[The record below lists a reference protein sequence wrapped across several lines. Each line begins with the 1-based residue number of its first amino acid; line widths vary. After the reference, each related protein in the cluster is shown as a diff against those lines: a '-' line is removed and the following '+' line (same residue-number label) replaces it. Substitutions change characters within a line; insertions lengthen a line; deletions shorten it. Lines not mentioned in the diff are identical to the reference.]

1 MYGVDGQLIMKGSA
15 RGWPPCE
22 ESIDQTNK
30 IISGTYIYIYDDD
43 SCVDISSLFVLRET
57 SLIRQII
64 EFQSFHIYV
73 N

>member
-1 MYGVDGQLIMKGSA
+1 MATVQGIK
-15 RGWPPCE
+15 
-22 ESIDQTNK
+22 QTNK
-30 IISGTYIYIYDDD
+30 IISGIYDD

-57 SLIRQII
+57 SLIMQII